1 MVLRILSLIKVVLI
15 MSSLNAAWAKDISIK
30 NVFQKPLILGAS
42 VSANY
47 FTDSPGRTLALR
59 HTDSKNILTI
69 AKSGQAG
76 RETLKE
82 VNLSTLKDRTV
93 IVGVDLF
100 FWDSTK
106 PDAKE
111 SIGALKRLMS
121 QVEQKNI
128 PIVLGEIPT
137 LLPHMQP
144 SIAPLNE
151 AIREACKNYD
161 KCHILPLNKILHQ
174 TLSDGYLTHRGKKY
188 QLEELIPDGLHLVKP
203 ASEFL
208 ADKISEFWS

>member
-1 MVLRILSLIKVVLI
+1 MTLKLL
-15 MSSLNAAWAKDISIK
+15 
-30 NVFQKPLILGAS
+30 FQKPLILGAS

-59 HTDSKNILTI
+59 HTESKNILTI
-69 AKSGQAG
+69 ARNGQAG
-76 RETLKE
+76 RDTLKE
-82 VNLSTLKDRTV
+82 VNLNTLKDRTV
-93 IVGVDLF
+93 IIGVDLF

-111 SIGALKRLMS
+111 SVGALKRLMS

-137 LLPHMQP
+137 LMPHFQP
-144 SIAPLNE
+144 SLTALNE
-151 AIREACKNYD
+151 AIRESCRNYD
-161 KCHILPLNKILHQ
+161 KCHVLPLNKILHQ
-174 TLSDGYLTHRGKKY
+174 TVSDGYLFHKGKKY
-188 QLEELIPDGLHLVKP
+188 KLEELIPDGLHLVKP